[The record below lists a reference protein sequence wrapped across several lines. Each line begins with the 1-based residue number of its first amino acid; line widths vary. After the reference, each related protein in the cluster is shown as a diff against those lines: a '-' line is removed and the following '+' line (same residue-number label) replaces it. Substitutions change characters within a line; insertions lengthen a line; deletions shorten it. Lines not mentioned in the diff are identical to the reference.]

1 MMIIKAK
8 NMANTEHYKNS
19 DARILLT
26 DDDPSML
33 ASLKALLELYAFNVD
48 TALGGQQGIDKL
60 SSQEYDVLL
69 LDLKMPDINGH
80 DVMAFMAKQK
90 IDTTIIVVSGETSLS
105 DISKALRHGAYD
117 YLKKPYAPE
126 ELTATVS
133 NAVRKK
139 LLEKSHHNIQTKLNQ
154 SEKLHRFI
162 VNNSPDII
170 FVLDNQGKVS
180 FINSQIE
187 SILGFSRKNLLGKP
201 ITNIIEDSDER
212 VEYFF
217 ERALAPHK
225 TPQSTEVTL
234 KNFNND
240 HKRHFEITIWSIS
253 DSNKRI
259 PSQNNHF
266 HAYGT
271 ARDITERKEAE
282 AFINFQAYHDL
293 LTRLPN
299 RSLFKDR
306 LSTAISQ
313 AERNKSRLAVMFID
327 LDRFKVINDSLGHTM
342 GDRLLQAVSQ
352 RLQEHIRKSDTL
364 SRFGGDEFTLLLP
377 EIADDQAATQVA
389 DKILESI
396 KQPFMLGGHDIYV
409 GASIGIATYPEA
421 GTNMDAL
428 IKNSDIAMYQ
438 VKNTG
443 KDGVKIFNPD
453 MNDNPTQR
461 LMLEQDIRRAIEL
474 DEFDIC
480 YQPQVDT
487 LTETVCGVEALIR
500 WNHPTLGRLS
510 PIEFIPI
517 AEESRLIIEIDKY
530 TLRKACRETRHY
542 HHQGMPNLRLA
553 VNLSPIMIER
563 DDFTETVLSI
573 LKEEGFPAH
582 LLELEI
588 TENVLMGDRKD
599 IVDKLL
605 LLSSKGIN
613 LALDDFGTGYSSLS
627 YLQKYPLK
635 TLKIDRSFIHNIKN
649 SEDEACIVNAI
660 ISMAQG
666 LRMSIIAEGV
676 ENKEQLEYL
685 RALGCD
691 IVQGFFFGA
700 ATSLEQVATL
710 FQQCEHL
717 YSVQT
722 AELGA

>member
-1 MMIIKAK
+1 
-8 NMANTEHYKNS
+8 MANTELYKNS

-26 DDDPSML
+26 DDDPRML
-33 ASLKALLELYAFNVD
+33 ESLKTLLELYEFNVD
-48 TALGGQQGIDKL
+48 TALGGQEGIDKL
-60 SSQEYDVLL
+60 SSQDYDVLL

-80 DVMAFMAKQK
+80 DVMAFMAKHQ
-90 IDTTIIVVSGETSLS
+90 INTTTIVVSGETSLS

-117 YLKKPYAPE
+117 YLKKPYVPE

-139 LLEKSHHNIQTKLNQ
+139 LLEKSHQNIQSKLNQ

-170 FVLDNQGKVS
+170 FVLDSQGKVS

-187 SILGFSRKNLLGKP
+187 SILGFSRKNLMGKP
-201 ITNIIEDSDER
+201 ITNIIDDNDER
-212 VEYFF
+212 VSFFF

-234 KNFNND
+234 KNFNNE

-253 DSNKRI
+253 DTNERI
-259 PSQNNHF
+259 PSNSEHF

-313 AERNKSRLAVMFID
+313 AERNNSRLAVMFID

-352 RLQEHIRKSDTL
+352 RLQQHIRKSDTL

-377 EIADDQAATQVA
+377 EIADDQAAIQVA

-396 KQPFMLGGHDIYV
+396 KQPFILGGHDIYV

-443 KDGVKIFNPD
+443 KDGVKTFNPE
-453 MNDNPTQR
+453 MSDNPTER

-474 DEFDIC
+474 NEFDLC

-487 LTETVCGVEALIR
+487 LTQTICGVEALIR
-500 WNHPTLGRLS
+500 WNHPSLGRLS
-510 PIEFIPI
+510 PVEFIPI
-517 AEESRLIIEIDKY
+517 AEESRLIIDIDKY
-530 TLRKACRETRHY
+530 TLRKACREIRHY

-563 DDFTETVLSI
+563 EDFVETVLGI
-573 LKEEGFPAH
+573 LKDEGFPTN

-599 IVDKLL
+599 IIDKLL

-627 YLQKYPLK
+627 YLQKFPLK
-635 TLKIDRSFIHNIKN
+635 TLKIDRSFIHNIKS

-676 ENKEQLEYL
+676 ENKEQLDYL
-685 RALGCD
+685 KALGCD

-710 FQQCEHL
+710 FHQRQHL
-717 YSVQT
+717 YTTQI

>member
-1 MMIIKAK
+1 MAK
-8 NMANTEHYKNS
+8 QTQYKNS
-19 DARILLT
+19 DAHILLT
-26 DDDPSML
+26 DDDPRML
-33 ASLKALLELYAFNVD
+33 ESLKNLLELYEFRVD
-48 TALGGQQGIDKL
+48 TALGGQAGIDKL
-60 SSQEYDVLL
+60 SSNHYDVLL
-69 LDLKMPDINGH
+69 LDLKMPDITGH
-80 DVMAFMAKQK
+80 DVMAYMNHNN
-90 IDTTIIVVSGETSLS
+90 IDTTTIVVSGETSLS

-117 YLKKPYAPE
+117 YLKKPYVPE

-139 LLEKSHHNIQTKLNQ
+139 LLEKSHQSIQTKLNQ

-170 FVLDNQGKVS
+170 FVLDNKGNIS

-187 SILGFSRKNLLGKP
+187 SLLGFARKDLMGKP
-201 ITNIIEDSDER
+201 ITEIIDDNNER
-212 VEYFF
+212 VEFFF
-217 ERALAPHK
+217 ERALAPHNA
-225 TPQSTEVTL
+225 PQSTEVVL
-234 KNFNND
+234 KNLTND

-253 DSNKRI
+253 DTNERI
-259 PSQNNHF
+259 PSSGQHF

-271 ARDITERKEAE
+271 ARDITDRKEAE

-313 AERNKSRLAVMFID
+313 AERNNSKLAVMFID

-377 EIADDQAATQVA
+377 EITNDEAATQVA
-389 DKILESI
+389 EKILESV
-396 KQPFMLGGHDIYV
+396 KQPFILGGHDIYV

-421 GTNMDAL
+421 GNNMDTL

-443 KDGVKIFNPD
+443 KDGFKVFNPE
-453 MNDNPTQR
+453 MSDNPTER

-474 DEFDIC
+474 DEFEIC

-487 LTETVCGVEALIR
+487 ITQTVCGVEALIR
-500 WNHPTLGRLS
+500 WNHPNLGRLS
-510 PIEFIPI
+510 PTEFIPI
-517 AEESRLIIEIDKY
+517 AEESRLIIEIDKH
-530 TLRKACRETRHY
+530 TLRKACQEIRHY
-542 HHQGMPNLRLA
+542 HHQGMPDLRLA

-563 DDFTETVLSI
+563 DDFVDTVLTI
-573 LKEEGFPAH
+573 LKEEGFPASH
-582 LLELEI
+582 LELEI
-588 TENVLMGDRKD
+588 TENILMGDRQD

-627 YLQKYPLK
+627 YLQKFPLK
-635 TLKIDRSFIHNIKN
+635 TLKIDRSFINNIKN
-649 SEDEACIVNAI
+649 SDDEACIVNAI

-685 RALGCD
+685 KALGCD
-691 IVQGFFFGA
+691 IVQGFLFGA
-700 ATSLEQVATL
+700 ATNLEQVSTL
-710 FQQCEHL
+710 FHQRQSQ
-717 YSVQT
+717 YQSQF